1 MQIMIMVDALFIISH
16 FLKEKDIVAVL
27 TTELQSPVV
36 SVKSISL
43 YARKNFPKVILRS
56 FQRSADG
63 QTISRVYFP
72 KHSRCAQ
79 IIAGQGTLSV

>member
-27 TTELQSPVV
+27 ITELQSPVV

-43 YARKNFPKVILRS
+43 YARKNFP
-56 FQRSADG
+56 
-63 QTISRVYFP
+63 
-72 KHSRCAQ
+72 
-79 IIAGQGTLSV
+79 